1 MPNRVAIVGIGQTY
15 HTSRRPDVNQPEM
28 VAEAVRAA
36 LADAQ
41 LSIKDIEALFFSN
54 METFEGIFLPDH
66 GMAAEVGALG
76 KPGLKVCTGGT
87 SGGSVVCEGFFF
99 VSSGLYDLALVIGFE
114 KQDCGDTTAAIS
126 AAATPMWGKGAATGA
141 IGEFAKQAL
150 SYMETSGAKEEH
162 AAMARLKADRN
173 ACRNPYAHL
182 KLGLKSVDDVLQSA
196 YLVWPL
202 RILDFCPQSCGAC
215 ALIFASE
222 QRAKKITKKPV
233 WVADVETVH
242 QEPFRAGVFG
252 DPTGKETYTQ
262 HVACER
268 LYKRNGITNPRK
280 DIDMAEIYEPSNWEE
295 MNLYEHLHFC
305 EKGEGWKLIEKGI
318 TEIEGEFP
326 VNCSGGVLATNPIGA
341 TPTIRVAEA
350 ALQIRRDAGE
360 HQATRDIK
368 TALATALGGPNWTIL
383 TLLKRSL

>member
-1 MPNRVAIVGIGQTY
+1 MPNRVAIVGMGQTY
-15 HTSRRPDVNQPEM
+15 HKSRRPDVNQAEM
-28 VAEAVRAA
+28 VGEAVRAA

-41 LSIKDIEALFFSN
+41 LSIKEIEGVFFSN
-54 METFEGIFLPDH
+54 METFEGIYLPDH
-66 GMAAEVGALG
+66 GMAAEVGNFG

-87 SGGSVVCEGFFF
+87 SGGSVVVEGFYF
-99 VSSGLYDLALVIGFE
+99 VASGLYDLALVIGFE
-114 KQDCGDTTAAIS
+114 KQDCGDTTAAIT
-126 AAATPMWGKGAATGA
+126 AAATPLWGKGAATGA

-162 AAMARLKADRN
+162 AAMVRLKADRG

-182 KLGLKSVDDVLQSA
+182 KLGLKSVDEILQSG

-202 RILDFCPQSCGAC
+202 RLLDFCPQSCGAC

-222 QRAKKITKKPV
+222 ERARKITKKPV
-233 WVADVETVH
+233 WIADVEVVH
-242 QEPFRAGVFG
+242 QEPFRAGIFG

-295 MNLYEHLHFC
+295 MSLYEHFHFC
-305 EKGEGWKLIEKGI
+305 EKNEGWKLIEKGV
-318 TEIEGEFP
+318 TEMEGEFP
-326 VNCSGGVLATNPIGA
+326 VNCSGGVIATNPIGA
-341 TPTIRVAEA
+341 TPVIRVAEA
-350 ALQIRRDAGE
+350 ALQIRGDAGE

-368 TALATALGGPNWTIL
+368 TALATALGGPNWTVL

>member
-15 HTSRRPDVNQPEM
+15 HKSKRPDVNQAEM
-28 VAEAVRAA
+28 VGEAVRAA

-41 LSIKDIEALFFSN
+41 LSIKEIEAVFFGN
-54 METFEGIFLPDH
+54 METFEGIYFPDH
-66 GMAAEVGALG
+66 GMAAEVGNFG

-87 SGGSVVCEGFFF
+87 SGASVVVEGFYF
-99 VSSGLYDLALVIGFE
+99 VASGLYDLALVIGFE
-114 KQDCGDTTAAIS
+114 KQDCGDTTAAIT
-126 AAATPMWGKGAATGA
+126 AAATPVWGKGAATGA

-162 AAMARLKADRN
+162 AAMVRLKADRG

-182 KLGLKSVDDVLQSA
+182 KLGLKSVDEILQSG

-202 RILDFCPQSCGAC
+202 RLLDFCPQSCGAC

-222 QRAKKITKKPV
+222 KRAKKITKKPV
-233 WVADVETVH
+233 WVADVEVVH
-242 QEPFRAGVFG
+242 QEPFRAGIFG

-295 MNLYEHLHFC
+295 MSLYEHLHFC
-305 EKGEGWKLIEKGI
+305 EKNQGWKLVEKGI

-326 VNCSGGVLATNPIGA
+326 VNCSGGVIATNPIGA
-341 TPTIRVAEA
+341 TPVIRVAEA
-350 ALQIRRDAGE
+350 ALQIRGDAGE

-368 TALATALGGPNWTIL
+368 TALATALGGPNWTVL

>member
-1 MPNRVAIVGIGQTY
+1 VGQTY
-15 HTSRRPDVNQPEM
+15 HTSKRPDVNQAEM
-28 VAEAVRAA
+28 VGEAVRAA

-41 LSIKDIEALFFSN
+41 LSIKEIEGVFFSN
-54 METFEGIFLPDH
+54 METFEGIYLPDH
-66 GMAAEVGALG
+66 GMAAEAGNFG

-87 SGGSVVCEGFFF
+87 SGGSVVVEGFYM
-99 VSSGLYDLALVIGFE
+99 VASGLYDLALVIGFE

-126 AAATPMWGKGAATGA
+126 AAATPVWGKGATTGA
-141 IGEFAKQAL
+141 IGEFAKAAL
-150 SYMETSGAKEEH
+150 SYMETSGAREEH
-162 AAMARLKADRN
+162 AAMVRLKADRG
-173 ACRNPYAHL
+173 ACRNPCAHL
-182 KLGLKSVDDVLQSA
+182 KLGLKSVDEILKSG

-202 RILDFCPQSCGAC
+202 RLLDFCPQSCGAC

-222 QRAKKITKKPV
+222 KRAGKITKRPV
-233 WVADVETVH
+233 WVADVEVVH
-242 QEPFRAGVFG
+242 QEPFRAGTFG

-280 DIDMAEIYEPSNWEE
+280 DIDVAEIYEPSNWEE
-295 MNLYEHLHFC
+295 MSLYEHFHFC
-305 EKGEGWKLIEKGI
+305 EKNEGWKLIEKGI

-341 TPTIRVAEA
+341 TPVIRVAEA
-350 ALQIRRDAGE
+350 ALQIRGDAGE
-360 HQATRDIK
+360 HQVARDVK
-368 TALATALGGPNWTIL
+368 TALATALGGPNWTVL

>member
-15 HTSRRPDVNQPEM
+15 HTARRPDVNQPEM

-41 LSIKDIEALFFSN
+41 LSIKDIEGMFFSN

-66 GMAAEVGALG
+66 GMAAEVGAVG

-87 SGGSVVCEGFFF
+87 SGGSVVAEGFYF
-99 VSSGLYDLALVIGFE
+99 VASGLYDLVLVIGFE
-114 KQDCGDTTAAIS
+114 KQDCGDTTAAIT
-126 AAATPMWGKGAATGA
+126 AAATPMWGKGATTGA

-162 AAMARLKADRN
+162 AAMVRLKADRN

-182 KLGLKSVDDVLQSA
+182 KLGLKGIDDVLKSP

-202 RILDFCPQSCGAC
+202 RLLDFCPQSCGAC

-222 QRAKKITKKPV
+222 HRARKISKKPV
-233 WVADVETVH
+233 WLVDVETVH
-242 QEPFRAGVFG
+242 QEPFRAGTFG
-252 DPTGKETYTQ
+252 DPTGKEAYTQ

-295 MNLYEHLHFC
+295 MNLCEHFHFC
-305 EKGEGWKLIEKGI
+305 GKGEGWKLIEKGI

-326 VNCSGGVLATNPIGA
+326 VNCSGGVIATNPIGA

-350 ALQIRRDAGE
+350 ALQIRGDAGE
-360 HQATRDIK
+360 HQATKDIK
-368 TALATALGGPNWTIL
+368 TALTSALGGPNWTIL

>member
-1 MPNRVAIVGIGQTY
+1 MPNKVAIVGIGQTY
-15 HTSRRPDVNQPEM
+15 HKSRRPDVSQPEM
-28 VAEAVRAA
+28 VGEAVRAA

-41 LSIKDIEALFFSN
+41 LSIKDIEGVFFSN

-66 GMAAEVGALG
+66 GMTAEVGALG

-87 SGGSVVCEGFFF
+87 SGASVVAEGFYF
-99 VSSGLYDLALVIGFE
+99 VASGLYDLVLIIGFE
-114 KQDCGDTTAAIS
+114 KQDAGDTTAAIT
-126 AAATPMWGKGAATGA
+126 AAATPMWGKGATTGA

-150 SYMETSGAKEEH
+150 SYMETSGATEEH
-162 AAMARLKADRN
+162 AAMVRLKADRN

-182 KLGLKSVDDVLQSA
+182 QLGLTSIEDVLKSA

-222 QRAKKITKKPV
+222 KRATKITKKPV

-242 QEPFRAGVFG
+242 QEPFRAGTFG

-280 DIDMAEIYEPSNWEE
+280 DIDMAELYEPSNWEE
-295 MNLYEHLHFC
+295 MNLYEHFHFC
-305 EKGEGWKLIEKGI
+305 EKGDGWKLIEKGI

-326 VNCSGGVLATNPIGA
+326 VNPSGGVIATNPIGA

-350 ALQIRRDAGE
+350 ALQIRGDAGE
-360 HQATRDIK
+360 HQTTKDIK
-368 TALATALGGPNWTIL
+368 TALASALGGPNWTIL

>member
-15 HTSRRPDVNQPEM
+15 HKSRRPDVNQAEM
-28 VAEAVRAA
+28 VGEAVRAA

-41 LSIKDIEALFFSN
+41 LSIKEIEGLFFSN
-54 METFEGIFLPDH
+54 METFEGIYLPDH
-66 GMAAEVGALG
+66 GMAAEVGNFG

-87 SGGSVVCEGFFF
+87 SGGSVVVEGFYM
-99 VSSGLYDLALVIGFE
+99 VASRLYDLALVIGFE
-114 KQDCGDTTAAIS
+114 KQDCGDTTAAIT
-126 AAATPMWGKGAATGA
+126 AAATPLWGKGVATGA
-141 IGEFAKQAL
+141 IGEFAKAAL

-162 AAMARLKADRN
+162 AAMVRLKADRG

-182 KLGLKSVDDVLQSA
+182 KLGLKSVDEILKSG

-202 RILDFCPQSCGAC
+202 RLLDFCPQSCGAC

-222 QRAKKITKKPV
+222 GRAKKITKKPV
-233 WVADVETVH
+233 WIADVEVVH
-242 QEPFRAGVFG
+242 QEPFRAGSFG

-295 MNLYEHLHFC
+295 MSLYEHFHFC
-305 EKGEGWKLIEKGI
+305 EKNEGWKLIEKGV

-341 TPTIRVAEA
+341 TPVIRVAEA
-350 ALQIRRDAGE
+350 ALQIRGDAGE
-360 HQATRDIK
+360 HQATRDVK
-368 TALATALGGPNWTIL
+368 TALATALGGPNWTVL
-383 TLLKRSL
+383 TLLERSL

>member
-162 AAMARLKADRN
+162 AAMVRLKADRN

-326 VNCSGGVLATNPIGA
+326 VNCSGGVVATNPIGA

>member
-1 MPNRVAIVGIGQTY
+1 M
-15 HTSRRPDVNQPEM
+15 VN
-28 VAEAVRAA
+28 EAVRAA

-41 LSIKDIEALFFSN
+41 LGIKDIEAVFFSN
-54 METFEGIFLPDH
+54 METFEGIYLPDH
-66 GMAAEVGALG
+66 GMAGEVGAFG

-87 SGGSVVCEGFFF
+87 SGGSVVCEGFYF
-99 VSSGLYDLALVIGFE
+99 VASGLYDLALVIGFE
-114 KQDCGDTTAAIS
+114 KQDCGDTTAAIT
-126 AAATPMWGKGAATGA
+126 AAATPMWGKGATTGA

-150 SYMETSGAKEEH
+150 AYMETSGAKEEH
-162 AAMARLKADRN
+162 AAMVRLKADRN
-173 ACRNPYAHL
+173 ACRNPHSHL
-182 KLGLKSVDDVLQSA
+182 KLGLKTVDEVLQSP

-202 RILDFCPQSCGAC
+202 RLLDFCPQSCGAC

-222 QRAKKITKKPV
+222 SIAKKITKKPV

-252 DPTGKETYTQ
+252 DPTGTETYTQ

-268 LYKRNGITNPRK
+268 LYKRNGITNARK

-295 MNLYEHLHFC
+295 MNLCEHFHFC
-305 EKGEGWKLIEKGI
+305 GPGEGWKLIEKGI

-326 VNCSGGVLATNPIGA
+326 INPSGGVIATNPIGA

-350 ALQIRRDAGE
+350 ALQIRGDAGE
-360 HQATRDIK
+360 HQCTKDIK
-368 TALATALGGPNWTIL
+368 TALASALGGPNWTIL
-383 TLLKRSL
+383 TLLRRAF

>member
-1 MPNRVAIVGIGQTY
+1 MPNKVAIVGIGQTY
-15 HTSRRPDVNQPEM
+15 HKSKRPDVSQPEM
-28 VAEAVRAA
+28 VGEAVRAA

-41 LSIKDIEALFFSN
+41 LSIKDIEGVFFSN
-54 METFEGIFLPDH
+54 METFEGVFLPDH
-66 GMAAEVGALG
+66 GMTAEVGALG

-87 SGGSVVCEGFFF
+87 SGASVVAEGFYF
-99 VSSGLYDLALVIGFE
+99 VASGLYDLVMIIGFE
-114 KQDCGDTTAAIS
+114 KQDAGDTTAAIS
-126 AAATPMWGKGAATGA
+126 AAATPMWGKGATTGA

-162 AAMARLKADRN
+162 AAMVRLKADRN

-182 KLGLKSVDDVLQSA
+182 KLGLKSIDEVLKSA

-222 QRAKKITKKPV
+222 KRAKKITRKPV
-233 WVADVETVH
+233 WIADVETVH
-242 QEPFRAGVFG
+242 QEPFRAGTFG
-252 DPTGKETYTQ
+252 DPTGRETYTQ

-280 DIDMAEIYEPSNWEE
+280 DIDMAELYEPSNWEE
-295 MNLYEHLHFC
+295 MNLCEHFHFC
-305 EKGEGWKLIEKGI
+305 EKGEGWKLIEKGV

-326 VNCSGGVLATNPIGA
+326 VNPSGGVIATNPIGA

-350 ALQIRRDAGE
+350 ALQIRGDAGE
-360 HQATRDIK
+360 HQAAKDIK
-368 TALATALGGPNWTIL
+368 TALASALGGPNWTIL

>member
-15 HTSRRPDVNQPEM
+15 HTAKRPDVNQPEM
-28 VAEAVRAA
+28 VREAVMAA

-41 LSIKDIEALFFSN
+41 LSIKDIESVFFSN
-54 METFEGIFLPDH
+54 METFEGIYLPDH
-66 GMAAEVGALG
+66 GMSAEVGAFG
-76 KPGLKVCTGGT
+76 KPGLKVATGGT
-87 SGGSVVCEGFFF
+87 SGASVVSEGFYF
-99 VSSGLYDLALVIGFE
+99 VASGLYDLALVIGFE

-126 AAATPMWGKGAATGA
+126 AAATPMWGKGATTGA

-162 AAMARLKADRN
+162 AAMVRLKADRN
-173 ACRNPYAHL
+173 ACKNKYAHL
-182 KLGLKSVDDVLQSA
+182 KLGLKSVEEVLKSP

-202 RILDFCPQSCGAC
+202 RFLDFCPQSCGAC

-222 QRAKKITKKPV
+222 KKAKKITRKPV
-233 WVADVETVH
+233 WIADIETVH
-242 QEPFRAGVFG
+242 QEPFRAGTFG

-268 LYKRNGITNPRK
+268 LYKRNGITKPRK
-280 DIDMAEIYEPSNWEE
+280 DIDMAEVYEPSNWEE
-295 MNLYEHLHFC
+295 MNLYEHFHFC
-305 EKGEGWKLIEKGI
+305 GKNEGWKLAEKGI
-318 TEIEGEFP
+318 TEMEGEFP
-326 VNCSGGVLATNPIGA
+326 VNPSGGVIATNPIGA

-350 ALQIRRDAGE
+350 ALQVRGDAGE
-360 HQATRDIK
+360 HQVTKDVK
-368 TALATALGGPNWTIL
+368 TALASALGGPNWTVL

>member
-15 HTSRRPDVNQPEM
+15 HTAKRPDVNQPEM
-28 VAEAVRAA
+28 VREAVMAA

-41 LSIKDIEALFFSN
+41 LSIKDIESVFFSN
-54 METFEGIFLPDH
+54 METFEGIYLPDH
-66 GMAAEVGALG
+66 GMAAEVGAFG
-76 KPGLKVCTGGT
+76 KPGLKVATGGT
-87 SGGSVVCEGFFF
+87 SGASVVSEGFYF
-99 VSSGLYDLALVIGFE
+99 VASGLYDLALVIGFE

-126 AAATPMWGKGAATGA
+126 AAATPMWGKGATTGA

-162 AAMARLKADRN
+162 AAMVRLKADRN
-173 ACRNPYAHL
+173 ACKNKYAHL
-182 KLGLKSVDDVLQSA
+182 KLGLKSVEEVLKSP

-202 RILDFCPQSCGAC
+202 RFLDFCPQSCGAC

-222 QRAKKITKKPV
+222 KRAKRITKKPV
-233 WVADVETVH
+233 WIADIETVH
-242 QEPFRAGVFG
+242 QEPFRAGTFG

-268 LYKRNGITNPRK
+268 LYKRNGITKPRK
-280 DIDMAEIYEPSNWEE
+280 DIDMAEVYEPSNWEE
-295 MNLYEHLHFC
+295 MNLYEHFHFC
-305 EKGEGWKLIEKGI
+305 GKNEGWKLAEKGI
-318 TEIEGEFP
+318 TEMEGEFP
-326 VNCSGGVLATNPIGA
+326 VNPSGGVIATNPIGA

-350 ALQIRRDAGE
+350 ALQVRGDAGE
-360 HQATRDIK
+360 HQVTKDVK
-368 TALATALGGPNWTIL
+368 TALASALGGPNWTVL

>member
-1 MPNRVAIVGIGQTY
+1 VPNKVAIVGIGQTY
-15 HTSRRPDVNQPEM
+15 HKSRRPDVNQAEM
-28 VAEAVRAA
+28 VGEAVRAA

-41 LSIKDIEALFFSN
+41 LSIKEIESVFFAN
-54 METFEGIFLPDH
+54 METFEGIYLPDH
-66 GMAAEVGALG
+66 GMTAEVGAFG

-87 SGGSVVCEGFFF
+87 SGASVVVEGFHF
-99 VSSGLYDLALVIGFE
+99 VASGLYDLAMVIGFE
-114 KQDCGDTTAAIS
+114 KQDCGDTTAAIT
-126 AAATPMWGKGAATGA
+126 AAATPLWGKGAATGA

-162 AAMARLKADRN
+162 AAMVRLKADRG

-182 KLGLKSVDDVLQSA
+182 KLGLKSVDDILKSG

-202 RILDFCPQSCGAC
+202 RLLDFCPQSCGAC

-222 QRAKKITKKPV
+222 KRARKITKKPV
-233 WVADVETVH
+233 WIADVEVVH
-242 QEPFRAGVFG
+242 QEPFRAGTFG

-295 MNLYEHLHFC
+295 MSLYEHLHFC
-305 EKGEGWKLIEKGI
+305 EKNQGWKLVEKGI

-326 VNCSGGVLATNPIGA
+326 VNCSGGVIATNPIGA
-341 TPTIRVAEA
+341 TPVIRVAEA
-350 ALQIRRDAGE
+350 ALQIRGDAGE
-360 HQATRDIK
+360 HQATKDIK
-368 TALATALGGPNWTIL
+368 TALATALGGPNWTVL

>member
-15 HTSRRPDVNQPEM
+15 HTTRRPDVNQAEM

-36 LADAQ
+36 LADAE
-41 LSIKDIEALFFSN
+41 LSIKDIEATFFSN

-87 SGGSVVCEGFFF
+87 SGGSLVCEGFFF
-99 VSSGLYDLALVIGFE
+99 VASGLYDLVLVIGFE

-126 AAATPMWGKGAATGA
+126 AAATPLWGKGATTGA

-150 SYMETSGAKEEH
+150 AYMETSGATEEH
-162 AAMARLKADRN
+162 AAMVRLKADRN
-173 ACRNPYAHL
+173 ACKNPHAHL
-182 KLGLKSVDDVLQSA
+182 KLGLKSIDEVLQSP

-202 RILDFCPQSCGAC
+202 RVLDFCPQSAGAC

-233 WVADVETVH
+233 WIADVETVH

-252 DPTGKETYTQ
+252 DPTGTETYTQ
-262 HVACER
+262 HVAAER
-268 LYKRNGITNPRK
+268 IYKRNSITNPRK
-280 DIDMAEIYEPSNWEE
+280 DIDMAEVYEPSNWEE
-295 MNLYEHLHFC
+295 LNLYEHFHFC

-326 VNCSGGVLATNPIGA
+326 VNCSGGVIATNPIGA

-350 ALQIRRDAGE
+350 ALQIRGDAGE
-360 HQATRDIK
+360 HQATKDIK
-368 TALATALGGPNWTIL
+368 TALTSALGGPNWTIL
-383 TLLKRSL
+383 TLLRRSL